1 MSESPNFLTYAQTVF
16 DSFEERTFCA
26 VDSLVFAWLS
36 YLRLP
41 GDMPEL
47 VGWQG
52 LDVRELLRAECY
64 RDMIDDLWD
73 PEGSRALL
81 EAVAASPRYR
91 GVHVCG
97 YRAVNDV
104 TATEQF
110 AAMTFRFPAGLSY
123 LSFRGTDSTIV
134 GWKEDFNMAFRCPVP
149 SQESAARYVDEAAAA
164 IDEPLLCGGHS
175 KGGNLAVYGAAMCS
189 DAARDRIERA
199 FSHDGPGFVEEFLSG
214 DAFAGLSGR
223 IDKTLPQSSIFGM
236 MFETQEDYAIVE
248 STEFSLL
255 QHNPFSWVVD
265 GCDFVYCER
274 LSAGARYV
282 DGSIREMLL
291 AVEPAERER
300 FVDALFSMF
309 EATGAERFADI
320 AGNLRES
327 LPVMLQAAQGFD
339 KDTRRFISQT
349 IVAILKC
356 ALLPKRPELNVPA
369 AGKSL
374 TEQLEAWQSELLQ

>member
-1 MSESPNFLTYAQTVF
+1 MSDSPNFLTYAQTVF
-16 DSFEERTFCA
+16 DPFEERSFCA

-41 GDMPEL
+41 GDMAEL
-47 VGWQG
+47 TNWQG

-81 EAVAASPRYR
+81 EAVAANPRYR

-97 YRAVNDV
+97 YRAVSDV
-104 TATEQF
+104 VATEQF
-110 AAMTFRFPAGLSY
+110 AAMAFRFPAGFSY

-149 SQESAARYVDEAAAA
+149 AQESAVRY
-164 IDEPLLCGGHS
+164 
-175 KGGNLAVYGAAMCS
+175 VYGAAMCS
-189 DAARDRIERA
+189 DVARERIERVY
-199 FSHDGPGFVEEFLSG
+199 SHDGPGFVEEFLNG
-214 DAFAGLSGR
+214 NAFADLCGR
-223 IDKTLPQSSIFGM
+223 IDKTLPRSSIFGM

-265 GCDFVYCER
+265 GRDFVYCER

-291 AVEPAERER
+291 AVSPSERER
-300 FVDALFSMF
+300 FVDALFSVF

-339 KDTRRFISQT
+339 EDTRRFVSQT

-356 ALLPKRPELNVPA
+356 ALLPKRPQIDMPA

-374 TEQLEAWQSELLQ
+374 AEQLEAWQSELLR